1 MKKLNNKIQ
10 IFIKQI
16 IIFICFTTLVN
27 PQLKASTNKENQT
40 YEIIEKFTKKSS
52 KTWSEDKLLKTIR
65 LPQTILLDADSRIY
79 FSGCFR
85 RGEKLK
91 TIEGSSYC
99 DSSHTIY
106 LTKEDIEYFYKLI
119 NSYGLIYLLGHEW
132 SHALQHAYLSQLNY
146 PAKELQADCLAG
158 KHVSLFHSD
167 LNKSSIFS
175 LARLILYI
183 GGPNHGSGSQRAF
196 AMLTGAGIID
206 GNCED
211 ESMKKLAR
219 NKKIAE
225 KKIKKL
231 MRDFDEKKNLFKK

>member
-10 IFIKQI
+10 LFIKQI
-16 IIFICFTTLVN
+16 IIFLCFTTLVN

-146 PAKELQADCLAG
+146 PAKELQSDWWAG
-158 KHVSLFHSD
+158 KHDSAAL
-167 LNKSSIFS
+167 IF
-175 LARLILYI
+175 Y
-183 GGPNHGSGSQRAF
+183 F
-196 AMLTGAGIID
+196 
-206 GNCED
+206 
-211 ESMKKLAR
+211 
-219 NKKIAE
+219 
-225 KKIKKL
+225 
-231 MRDFDEKKNLFKK
+231 